1 MAVLSSSLMVEIL
14 LRKLASCLPLG
25 LLFIS
30 MNLLYDLAWNTAV
43 MSGLVLLTTTH
54 ICYISYRNGYVGLLV
69 LHLLP
74 LLILWVIFEMQL
86 VSVFSRYYFAKCSSE
101 LAKLVQLPHY
111 CGKPLFF
118 FFFLIGIHSM
128 QGWTAN
134 TRK

>member
-1 MAVLSSSLMVEIL
+1 MAVLSLSLMLEIL

-30 MNLLYDLAWNTAV
+30 INLLYDLAWNTAV
-43 MSGLVLLTTTH
+43 ASGLVLLTTTH

-74 LLILWVIFEMQL
+74 LLILWVICEMQL
-86 VSVFSRYYFAKCSSE
+86 VSVFSRYCFAKCSSE
-101 LAKLVQLPHY
+101 MAKLVQLPHY
-111 CGKPLFF
+111 CGKPLV